1 MILVFEPC
9 YLCSKIG
16 GCVESVINS
25 SLLPCV
31 FFFLVIANEGGG
43 SGTILWRANKREFKI
58 ELK

>member
-16 GCVESVINS
+16 AAWRVLSTVASCHVY
-25 SLLPCV
+25 
-31 FFFLVIANEGGG
+31 FFFVIANEGGG
-43 SGTILWRANKREFKI
+43 SGTVLWRANKREFKI